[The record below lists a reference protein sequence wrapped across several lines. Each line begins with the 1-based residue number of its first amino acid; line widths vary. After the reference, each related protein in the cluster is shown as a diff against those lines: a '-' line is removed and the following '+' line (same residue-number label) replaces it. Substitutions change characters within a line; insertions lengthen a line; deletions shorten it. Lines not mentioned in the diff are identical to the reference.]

1 MMRQASAGTQCSKGS
16 GAYSQHSFIHSF
28 HKCAL
33 STNDLPGLVGAGE
46 TAKQIESL
54 SASAEG
60 ESILGKNSLSKGP
73 GVKNGRGPCPWSGVS
88 KE

>member
-54 SASAEG
+54 SASA
-60 ESILGKNSLSKGP
+60 
-73 GVKNGRGPCPWSGVS
+73 
-88 KE
+88 